1 MAGFRRERVGEE
13 ECYVMRPGNLNI
25 PWLTVLERKLEGG
38 EESGVRCRGDGGDE
52 AAGSAQSRAAGRDA
66 GRSGKSGVLS
76 RTRRCGIVSGNVDE
90 DDGHAG

>member
-1 MAGFRRERVGEE
+1 
-13 ECYVMRPGNLNI
+13 MRPGNLNI

-38 EESGVRCRGDGGDE
+38 EESRVRCRGDGGDE

-66 GRSGKSGVLS
+66 GGGGESGVLS
-76 RTRRCGIVSGNVDE
+76 RTRRCGTVSGDVDE